1 MAVSGRINDS
11 YYDSLEMTNYN
22 RISVMKPE
30 TTETLLEF
38 PCEFP
43 VKAMGKTTDDFD
55 ALVVSI
61 IRKHVPEFEDGTVK
75 TRLSRGGKYIS
86 VTVTIQ
92 AQNQEQLD
100 NLYMELSANESVLVA
115 L

>member
-1 MAVSGRINDS
+1 
-11 YYDSLEMTNYN
+11 
-22 RISVMKPE
+22 MKPA
-30 TTETLLEF
+30 TTESAIEY

-43 VKAMGKTTDDFD
+43 IKAMGKAAEDFD

-61 IRKHVPEFEDGTVK
+61 IRRHSPEFTDATVK

-92 AQNQEQLD
+92 AQSQEQLE
-100 NLYMELSANESVLVA
+100 NLYMELSANERVLMA

>member
-1 MAVSGRINDS
+1 
-11 YYDSLEMTNYN
+11 
-22 RISVMKPE
+22 MKPATKE
-30 TTETLLEF
+30 SALEY

-43 VKAMGKTTDDFD
+43 VKAMGKTADDFD

-61 IRKHVPEFEDGTVK
+61 IRKHVPEFKDATVK

-86 VTVTIQ
+86 VTVTIN
-92 AQNQEQLD
+92 AQSQEQLD
-100 NLYMELSANESVLVA
+100 NLYMELSANERILVA